1 MKVVRW
7 WGRVVTSFVAGLMAA
22 LMLVL
27 GGGRLARPG
36 NEDSVALILL
46 VFAVPLFIVVSVIS
60 YRLLKPRS
68 EDR

>member
-1 MKVVRW
+1 
-7 WGRVVTSFVAGLMAA
+7 MAA